1 MFQRL
6 RCVCGVDVKSDGGST
21 MRGDHGYRDGKEGV
35 LSTTVG
41 LATNEQDYSRAI
53 GFVPL
58 VAVAFG
64 YRPSGVADTN

>member
-1 MFQRL
+1 
-6 RCVCGVDVKSDGGST
+6 